1 MKPSEIRELTNKEI
15 QERIETEQG
24 HLTQLRLNHAVSP
37 LDNPNKIKVARRNV
51 ARLKTELNMR
61 LQKEAKDNENQ

>member
-15 QERIETEQG
+15 EERLETEQG

-37 LDNPNKIKVARRNV
+37 LDNPNKIKAARKNV
-51 ARLKTELNMR
+51 ARLMTELNTR
-61 LQKEAKDNENQ
+61 LHQEAKDKANQ